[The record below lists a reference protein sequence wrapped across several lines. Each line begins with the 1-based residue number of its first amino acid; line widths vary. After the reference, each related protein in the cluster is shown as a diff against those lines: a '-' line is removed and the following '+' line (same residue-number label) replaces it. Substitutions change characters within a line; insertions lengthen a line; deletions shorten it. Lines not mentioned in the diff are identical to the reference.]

1 MIEEKEILK
10 QCRKEI
16 DKANKICRG
25 APSENLVSKE
35 SKNLSKYTGI
45 LDIESL
51 NKNMSSET
59 LQVEYEKCMKL
70 KNKSEKT
77 LAKLKGLQYSA
88 ASTIQNLRT
97 ICKNMEDYIKKMEN
111 MQQTENLSTMQT
123 ILNQNI
129 LCVKYWIE
137 EEEKLMNNIQVNV
150 DVGVNLF
157 KNYISKIVQFQK
169 ERLK

>member
-35 SKNLSKYTGI
+35 SKNLSKYTEM

-51 NKNMSSET
+51 NNNMSSET
-59 LQVEYEKCMKL
+59 LQIEYEKCMKL

-137 EEEKLMNNIQVNV
+137 QEEKLMNNIQVNV

-157 KNYISKIVQFQK
+157 KNYISKIVQIQK

>member
-35 SKNLSKYTGI
+35 SKNLSKYTEM

-51 NKNMSSET
+51 NNNMSSET

-97 ICKNMEDYIKKMEN
+97 VCKNMEDYIKKMEN
-111 MQQTENLSTMQT
+111 MQQTEDLSTMQT

-129 LCVKYWIE
+129 LCVKHWIE
-137 EEEKLMNNIQVNV
+137 EEEKLMNNIQINV

>member
-35 SKNLSKYTGI
+35 SKNLSKYTEM

-51 NKNMSSET
+51 NNNMSSET

-111 MQQTENLSTMQT
+111 MQQTEDLSTMQT

-129 LCVKYWIE
+129 LCVKHWIE

-157 KNYISKIVQFQK
+157 KNYISKIVQLQK

>member
-1 MIEEKEILK
+1 MIEEKELLK

-16 DKANKICRG
+16 DKANKICRE

-35 SKNLSKYTGI
+35 SKNLSKYTEM

-51 NKNMSSET
+51 NNNMSSET

-111 MQQTENLSTMQT
+111 MQQTEDLSTMQT

-129 LCVKYWIE
+129 LCVKHWIE

>member
-51 NKNMSSET
+51 NNNMSSET

>member
-1 MIEEKEILK
+1 MIEEKELLK

-35 SKNLSKYTGI
+35 SKNLSKYTGM

-51 NKNMSSET
+51 NNNMSSET

-88 ASTIQNLRT
+88 APTIQNLRT

-111 MQQTENLSTMQT
+111 MQQTEDLSTMQT

-129 LCVKYWIE
+129 LCVKSWIE

>member
-1 MIEEKEILK
+1 MIEEKELLK

-35 SKNLSKYTGI
+35 SKNLSKYTGM

-51 NKNMSSET
+51 NNNMSSET

-111 MQQTENLSTMQT
+111 MQQTEDLSTMQT

-129 LCVKYWIE
+129 LCVKHWIE

>member
-70 KNKSEKT
+70 KSKSEKT

-111 MQQTENLSTMQT
+111 MQQTEDLSTMQT

-129 LCVKYWIE
+129 LCVKHWIE

>member
-35 SKNLSKYTGI
+35 SKNLSKYTGM

-51 NKNMSSET
+51 NNNMSSET

-97 ICKNMEDYIKKMEN
+97 VCKNMEDYIKKMEN
-111 MQQTENLSTMQT
+111 MQQTEDLSTMQT

-129 LCVKYWIE
+129 LCVKHWIE
-137 EEEKLMNNIQVNV
+137 EEEKLMNNIQINV

>member
-1 MIEEKEILK
+1 MIEEKELLK

-35 SKNLSKYTGI
+35 SKNLSKYTEM

-51 NKNMSSET
+51 NNNMSSET

-97 ICKNMEDYIKKMEN
+97 TCKNMEDYIKKMEN
-111 MQQTENLSTMQT
+111 MQQTEDLSTMQT

-129 LCVKYWIE
+129 LCVKHWIE

>member
-35 SKNLSKYTGI
+35 SKNLSKYTEM

-51 NKNMSSET
+51 NNNMSSET

-111 MQQTENLSTMQT
+111 MQQTEDLSTMQT

-129 LCVKYWIE
+129 LCVKSWIE

>member
-137 EEEKLMNNIQVNV
+137 QEEKLMNNIQVNV

-157 KNYISKIVQFQK
+157 KNYISKIVQIQK

>member
-35 SKNLSKYTGI
+35 SKNLSKYTEM

-51 NKNMSSET
+51 NNNMSSET

-111 MQQTENLSTMQT
+111 IQQTEDLSTMQT

-129 LCVKYWIE
+129 LCVKHWIE

>member
-35 SKNLSKYTGI
+35 SKNLSKYTEI

-51 NKNMSSET
+51 NNNMSSET

-111 MQQTENLSTMQT
+111 MQQTEDLSTMQT

-137 EEEKLMNNIQVNV
+137 QEEKLMNNIQVNV

-157 KNYISKIVQFQK
+157 KNYISKIVQIQK

>member
-10 QCRKEI
+10 QCKKEI

-51 NKNMSSET
+51 NNNMSSET

>member
-1 MIEEKEILK
+1 MVEEKELLK

-35 SKNLSKYTGI
+35 SKNLSKYTGM

-51 NKNMSSET
+51 NNNMSSET

-111 MQQTENLSTMQT
+111 MQQTEDLSTMQT

-129 LCVKYWIE
+129 LCVKSWIE

-150 DVGVNLF
+150 NVGVNLF

>member
-1 MIEEKEILK
+1 MIEEKELLK

-35 SKNLSKYTGI
+35 SKNLSKYTGM

-51 NKNMSSET
+51 NNNMSSET

-111 MQQTENLSTMQT
+111 MQQTEDLSTMQT

-129 LCVKYWIE
+129 LCVKSWIE
-137 EEEKLMNNIQVNV
+137 EEIYLKIIYQKLFNFRKR
-150 DVGVNLF
+150 G
-157 KNYISKIVQFQK
+157 
-169 ERLK
+169 

>member
-97 ICKNMEDYIKKMEN
+97 ICKNMEDYIKEMEN

>member
-35 SKNLSKYTGI
+35 SKNLSKYTEI

-51 NKNMSSET
+51 SNNMSSET

-111 MQQTENLSTMQT
+111 MQQTEDLSTMQT

-157 KNYISKIVQFQK
+157 KNYISKIVQIQK

>member
-1 MIEEKEILK
+1 MIEEKELLK

-35 SKNLSKYTGI
+35 SKNLSKYTGM

-51 NKNMSSET
+51 NNNMSSET

-111 MQQTENLSTMQT
+111 MQQTEDLSTMQT

-129 LCVKYWIE
+129 LCVKHWIE
-137 EEEKLMNNIQVNV
+137 EEEKLMNNIHVNV

>member
-35 SKNLSKYTGI
+35 SKNLSKYTEM

-51 NKNMSSET
+51 NNNMSSET
-59 LQVEYEKCMKL
+59 LRVEYEKCMKL

-111 MQQTENLSTMQT
+111 MQQTEDLSTMQT

-129 LCVKYWIE
+129 LCVKHWIE

-157 KNYISKIVQFQK
+157 KNYISKIVQLQK

>member
-35 SKNLSKYTGI
+35 SKNLSKYTGM
-45 LDIESL
+45 LDIERL
-51 NKNMSSET
+51 NNNMSSET

-97 ICKNMEDYIKKMEN
+97 ICKNMEDYIKKIEN
-111 MQQTENLSTMQT
+111 MQQTEDLSTMQT

-129 LCVKYWIE
+129 LCVKHWIE

-157 KNYISKIVQFQK
+157 KNYISKIVQLQK

>member
-35 SKNLSKYTGI
+35 SKNLSKYTEM

-51 NKNMSSET
+51 NNNMSSET

-111 MQQTENLSTMQT
+111 MQQTEDLSTMQT

-129 LCVKYWIE
+129 LCVKHWIE
-137 EEEKLMNNIQVNV
+137 EEEKLMNNIHVNV

-157 KNYISKIVQFQK
+157 KNYISKIVQLQK

>member
-1 MIEEKEILK
+1 MIEEKELLK

-35 SKNLSKYTGI
+35 SKNLSKYTGM

-51 NKNMSSET
+51 NNNMSSET

-111 MQQTENLSTMQT
+111 MQQTEDLSTMQT

-129 LCVKYWIE
+129 LCVKSWIE

-157 KNYISKIVQFQK
+157 KNYISKIVQLQK

>member
-35 SKNLSKYTGI
+35 SKNLSKYTEM

-51 NKNMSSET
+51 NNNMSSET

-77 LAKLKGLQYSA
+77 LAKLKGLQYSV

-111 MQQTENLSTMQT
+111 MQQTEDLSTMQT

-129 LCVKYWIE
+129 LCVKHWIE

-157 KNYISKIVQFQK
+157 KNYISKIVQIQK

>member
-35 SKNLSKYTGI
+35 SKNLSKYTEM

-51 NKNMSSET
+51 NNNMSSET

-97 ICKNMEDYIKKMEN
+97 ICQNMEDYIKKMEN
-111 MQQTENLSTMQT
+111 MQQTEDLSTMQT

-129 LCVKYWIE
+129 LCVKHWIE

>member
-1 MIEEKEILK
+1 MIEEKELLK

-35 SKNLSKYTGI
+35 SKNLSKYTGM

-51 NKNMSSET
+51 NNNMSSET

-111 MQQTENLSTMQT
+111 MQQTEDLSTMQT

-129 LCVKYWIE
+129 LCVKSWIE

>member
-1 MIEEKEILK
+1 MIEEKELLK

-25 APSENLVSKE
+25 VPSENLVSKE
-35 SKNLSKYTGI
+35 SKNLSKYTGM

-51 NKNMSSET
+51 NNNMSSET

-97 ICKNMEDYIKKMEN
+97 TCKNMEDYMKEMEN
-111 MQQTENLSTMQT
+111 MQQTEDLSTMQT

-129 LCVKYWIE
+129 LCVKSWIE

-157 KNYISKIVQFQK
+157 KNYISKIVQLQK

>member
-35 SKNLSKYTGI
+35 SKNLSKYTEI

-51 NKNMSSET
+51 NNNMSSET

-111 MQQTENLSTMQT
+111 MQQTEDLSTMQT

-129 LCVKYWIE
+129 LCVKYLIE

>member
-35 SKNLSKYTGI
+35 SKNLSKYTEV

-59 LQVEYEKCMKL
+59 LQIEYEKCMKL

-97 ICKNMEDYIKKMEN
+97 TCKNMEDYMKEMEN

-137 EEEKLMNNIQVNV
+137 QEEKLMNNIQVNV

-157 KNYISKIVQFQK
+157 KNYISKIVQIQK

>member
-1 MIEEKEILK
+1 MIEEKELLK

-35 SKNLSKYTGI
+35 SKNLSKYTEM

-51 NKNMSSET
+51 NNNMSSET

-97 ICKNMEDYIKKMEN
+97 ICKNMEDYIKEMEN
-111 MQQTENLSTMQT
+111 MQQTEDLSTMQT

-129 LCVKYWIE
+129 LCVKHWIE

>member
-35 SKNLSKYTGI
+35 SKNLSKYTEI

-51 NKNMSSET
+51 NNNMSSET

-129 LCVKYWIE
+129 LCVKSWIE

-150 DVGVNLF
+150 DVGINLF
-157 KNYISKIVQFQK
+157 KNYISKIVQIQK

>member
-35 SKNLSKYTGI
+35 SKNLSKYTEA

-51 NKNMSSET
+51 NNNMSSET
-59 LQVEYEKCMKL
+59 LQLEYEKCMKL

-97 ICKNMEDYIKKMEN
+97 TCKNMENYMKEMEN
-111 MQQTENLSTMQT
+111 MQQTEDLSTMQT

>member
-137 EEEKLMNNIQVNV
+137 KEEKLMNNIQVNV

>member
-1 MIEEKEILK
+1 MIEEKELLK

-35 SKNLSKYTGI
+35 SKNLSKYTGM

-51 NKNMSSET
+51 NNNMSSET

-97 ICKNMEDYIKKMEN
+97 ICKNMEDFIKKMEN
-111 MQQTENLSTMQT
+111 MQQTEDLSTMQT

-129 LCVKYWIE
+129 LCVKHWIE

>member
-1 MIEEKEILK
+1 MIEEKELLK

-35 SKNLSKYTGI
+35 SKNLSKYTGM

-51 NKNMSSET
+51 NNNMSSET

-88 ASTIQNLRT
+88 ASTIQNLRA

-111 MQQTENLSTMQT
+111 MQQTEDLSTMQT

-129 LCVKYWIE
+129 LCVKSWIE

>member
-35 SKNLSKYTGI
+35 SKNLSKYTEM

-51 NKNMSSET
+51 NNNMSSES

-111 MQQTENLSTMQT
+111 MQQTEDLSTMQT

-129 LCVKYWIE
+129 LCVKHWIE

>member
-35 SKNLSKYTGI
+35 SKNLSKYTEI

-51 NKNMSSET
+51 NNNMSSET

-111 MQQTENLSTMQT
+111 MQQTEDLSTMQT

>member
-1 MIEEKEILK
+1 MIEEKELLK

-35 SKNLSKYTGI
+35 SKNLSKYTGM

-51 NKNMSSET
+51 NNNMSSET

-111 MQQTENLSTMQT
+111 MQQTEDLSTMQT

-129 LCVKYWIE
+129 LCVKSWIE

-157 KNYISKIVQFQK
+157 KNYISKIIQFQK

>member
-35 SKNLSKYTGI
+35 SKNLSKYTEM

-51 NKNMSSET
+51 NNNMSSET

-111 MQQTENLSTMQT
+111 VQQTEDLSTMQT

-129 LCVKYWIE
+129 LCVKHWIE

-157 KNYISKIVQFQK
+157 KNYISKIVQIQK